1 MKVFI
6 SQPMKG
12 KSDEVVLAERKLII
26 ERIKKLYGEDVEII
40 DSFFDD
46 FKDSDSKRPE
56 VVYLAKAIEVL
67 AEADL
72 AFFSTGWTRT
82 KGCRIEYDVARA
94 YGIKIDGD
102 TY

>member
-12 KSDEVVLAERKLII
+12 KSDELILEERKLIV
-26 ERIKKLYGEDVEII
+26 ERIKKTYGEDVEIL

-46 FKDSDSKRPE
+46 FNDSDSKRPP

-72 AFFSTGWTRT
+72 AFFATGWTRT